1 MHRSSGQGDLGR
13 AWLSP
18 GLGRNVR
25 LERIGRVFDWSSVER
40 LVAEVY
46 AAKRGRPSWPP
57 LMMVK
62 ALLLQQW
69 YGLSD
74 PGLEEAL
81 GDRLSFRAFVGLS
94 LEEGSPD
101 HSVLSR
107 FRKALRD
114 KGLDRRLFEEIERQ
128 LEAQSLLVKTGTLMD
143 ATLVGAAVKKPPS
156 PAGSRSKTDP
166 DADWTRKGNKTWFGY
181 KAHLGVDEGSGLIRR
196 AELTSAKVGDSLI
209 ADKLICGDE
218 RAVYADKAYEH
229 KDRRRRLKAADQGPD
244 HAPQSQEPV
253 SAAALAG
260 HSQSADQP
268 HPLGRRTGLRNP
280 QARIR
285 LPTRP
290 IPRHRSQPPP
300 PAPALHRLQSQEGR
314 TTARLSKARP
324 FEPTKPRPRR
334 G

>member
-18 GLGRNVR
+18 ELGRNVR

-46 AAKRGRPSWPP
+46 SAKRGRPSWPP

-81 GDRLSFRAFVGLS
+81 GDRLSFRSFVGLS

-114 KGLDRRLFEEIERQ
+114 KGLDGPLFEEIERQ
-128 LEAQSLLVKTGTLMD
+128 LEARGLLVKRGTLMD
-143 ATLVGAAVKKPPS
+143 ATLVEAAVKKPPS

-196 AELTSAKVGDSLI
+196 AELTSAKVADSLV
-209 ADKLICGDE
+209 ADDLVCGDE

-229 KDRRRRLKAADQGPD
+229 KDRRRRLKAARIKDRIMHRSHKNQ
-244 HAPQSQEPV
+244 
-253 SAAALAG
+253 AALPRWQAVRNKLI
-260 HSQSADQP
+260 SPIRSAVERVFGT
-268 HPLGRRTGLRNP
+268 LKRGYGYRRVRYRGLSANLLHL
-280 QARIR
+280 R
-285 LPTRP
+285 LLCIAFNLRK
-290 IPRHRSQPPP
+290 
-300 PAPALHRLQSQEGR
+300 AERLL
-314 TTARLSKARP
+314 A
-324 FEPTKPRPRR
+324 
-334 G
+334 

>member
-1 MHRSSGQGDLGR
+1 MHRSSDQGDLGR

-18 GLGRNVR
+18 ELGRNVR
-25 LERIGRVFDWSSVER
+25 LERIGRAFDWGSVER
-40 LVAEVY
+40 LVADIY
-46 AAKRGRPSWPP
+46 AAKTGRPSWPP
-57 LMMVK
+57 LTMVK

-114 KGLDRRLFEEIERQ
+114 KRLDGRLFEEIERQ
-128 LEAQSLLVKTGTLMD
+128 LETQGLLVKSGTLMD
-143 ATLVGAAVKKPPS
+143 ATLVEAAVKKPPA
-156 PAGSRSKTDP
+156 PAGSKSKTDP

-196 AELTSAKVGDSLI
+196 AELTSAKINDSLV

-229 KDRRRRLKAADQGPD
+229 KDRRRRLKAARIKDRIMHRSHKNQ
-244 HAPQSQEPV
+244 
-253 SAAALAG
+253 AAL
-260 HSQSADQP
+260 P
-268 HPLGRRTGLRNP
+268 HWQAVRNKLISPIRAAVERVFGTFKRGYGYRRVRYRGLEANRVHLRLLCIAFNLRKAEALLG
-280 QARIR
+280 
-285 LPTRP
+285 
-290 IPRHRSQPPP
+290 
-300 PAPALHRLQSQEGR
+300 
-314 TTARLSKARP
+314 
-324 FEPTKPRPRR
+324 
-334 G
+334 

>member
-128 LEAQSLLVKTGTLMD
+128 LEAQGLLVKTGTLMD
-143 ATLVGAAVKKPPS
+143 ATLVEAAVKKPPS

-196 AELTSAKVGDSLI
+196 AELTSAKVGDSLV
-209 ADKLICGDE
+209 ADTLICGDE

-229 KDRRRRLKAADQGPD
+229 KDRRRRLKAARIKDRIMHRSHKNQ
-244 HAPQSQEPV
+244 
-253 SAAALAG
+253 AALPRWQAARNRLI
-260 HSQSADQP
+260 SPIRSAVERVFGTLKRGYGYRRVRYRG
-268 HPLGRRTGLRNP
+268 LGANLLQLRLLCIAFNLRK
-280 QARIR
+280 AER
-285 LPTRP
+285 LL
-290 IPRHRSQPPP
+290 
-300 PAPALHRLQSQEGR
+300 A
-314 TTARLSKARP
+314 
-324 FEPTKPRPRR
+324 
-334 G
+334 